1 MRSCKGHNYLD
12 RHRKIRDDV
21 EAHVFERNITI
32 SDVGLN
38 ELLELGFKNEL
49 NKLWYCVLLYI
60 T

>member
-49 NKLWYCVLLYI
+49 NKLWYCVY
-60 T
+60 